1 MATNEC
7 AWLDA
12 RITKTEKLIES
23 IEAAIDAIGSGAQSY
38 TLDTGQSRQVVTKAN
53 VASLKTLLDS
63 LENRRVM
70 LKQRRY
76 GGGSLIGRGL

>member
-12 RITKTEKLIES
+12 RITKTEQM
-23 IEAAIDAIGSGAQSY
+23 IEAIETAILAVGLGAQSY
-38 TLDTGQSRQVVTKAN
+38 TLDTGQSRQVVTKADI
-53 VASLKTLLDS
+53 ASLTSKLES
-63 LENRRVM
+63 LENHRSI
-70 LKQRRY
+70 LIKRRY